1 MLVLDSLSRQQ
12 KHNKNLV
19 KYVDYVHS
27 GVRVVNIVVTYN
39 VFKTIRTYVIHLMQE
54 KFPFAN

>member
-27 GVRVVNIVVTYN
+27 GVRVVSIV
-39 VFKTIRTYVIHLMQE
+39 ITYVRMCR
-54 KFPFAN
+54 KNPPSPTSVSCTRPPP